1 MTFAEALA
9 ALEARLGQPVEWSRV
24 EQGQIRR
31 TQRGI
36 LSPGRWDAAGLPVEE
51 DGRVVFRLAPGAAWF
66 QLDPSVFAGAQ
77 EEGDRRLR
85 VELVGGG
92 AFVIETR
99 APR

>member
-1 MTFAEALA
+1 MTFAEVVA

-24 EQGQIRR
+24 ERGQIRR
-31 TQRGI
+31 TQQGI
-36 LSPGRWDAAGLPVEE
+36 LSPGRWDAAELPVED
-51 DGRVVFRLAPGAAWF
+51 DGRVVFRLAPGGAWF
-66 QLDPSVFAGAQ
+66 QLDPRVFAGAQ

-99 APR
+99 VPR